1 MLVKR
6 ATEIAYL
13 VGGLKTQ
20 RAQLGVVIEN
30 LGPFTD
36 ETNTAEKVARE
47 VLGQQ
52 AYVEAEKR
60 GSRLSAERSELQR
73 VALGTLSIGP
83 PPPAAKSASSWQT
96 LSKAEQEVAM
106 LAAAGWPN
114 SAIGVRRGTATKT
127 TDAQISSIF
136 QKLMI
141 NSREDIVRFVP
152 PDLRNR
158 ISAEHSHIPPQS
170 RAKPRPIRPRSQS

>member
-1 MLVKR
+1 VL
-6 ATEIAYL
+6 
-13 VGGLKTQ
+13 
-20 RAQLGVVIEN
+20 IEN
-30 LGPFTD
+30 MGPFAD
-36 ETNTAEKVARE
+36 ETATAERVARG

-52 AYVEAEKR
+52 IYADAESR
-60 GSRLSAERSELQR
+60 GLRLSPESFEVQR
-73 VALGTLSIGP
+73 IALGTLSMETSS
-83 PPPAAKSASSWQT
+83 PAAKSTSSWQT
-96 LSKAEQEVAM
+96 LSKAEQEVAV

-114 SAIGVRRGTATKT
+114 SAIGVRRGTSTRT

-158 ISAEHSHIPPQS
+158 VSAEHSHRPGSKPPL
-170 RAKPRPIRPRSQS
+170 RPVG